1 MAIVGSILQSRY
13 VIYLWDNINCC
24 GYPFFIFL
32 CSSHTI
38 RWSHCG
44 QLSESFYKISDRN
57 SSSRRGIPLLK
68 VSIEICQ
75 KFHMLGDSIHGGG
88 DRVTRSHDHNC
99 PIERKNSLF
108 VQQSKKKKKN
118 CAQLIEK

>member
-38 RWSHCG
+38 RWSHCV

-57 SSSRRGIPLLK
+57 SSSRGGIPLLK

-75 KFHMLGDSIHGGG
+75 KFHMLGDSIQGGG
-88 DRVTRSHDHNC
+88 TGLHAHMITIVLQKGKKFVGSAIKEKEKIVHN
-99 PIERKNSLF
+99 
-108 VQQSKKKKKN
+108 
-118 CAQLIEK
+118 